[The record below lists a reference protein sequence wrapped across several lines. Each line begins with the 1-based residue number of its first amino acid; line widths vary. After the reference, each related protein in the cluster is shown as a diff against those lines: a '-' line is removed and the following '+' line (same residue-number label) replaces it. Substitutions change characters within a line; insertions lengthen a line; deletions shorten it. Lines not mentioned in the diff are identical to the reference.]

1 MKSSGPSK
9 VQPVLA
15 QAAGQ
20 SRPVAVGQ
28 LPQGG
33 GPHAALQVD
42 VEFHLGQR
50 AEVAHLPMV
59 TVPAA

>member
-9 VQPVLA
+9 VHPSSRRPRGSA
-15 QAAGQ
+15 
-20 SRPVAVGQ
+20 RPVAVGQ

-33 GPHAALQVD
+33 GPHAAFQVD
-42 VEFHLGQR
+42 VEFHLGQG

>member
-9 VQPVLA
+9 VHAVLA
-15 QAAGQ
+15 QAARQ
-20 SRPVAVGQ
+20 ARPVAVGQ
-28 LPQGG
+28 LSQGG

-42 VEFHLGQR
+42 VEFHLGQST
-50 AEVAHLPMV
+50 EIAHLPMV